1 MVEIPGRIVVPLVSA
16 VGERP
21 DRRLDELTAPHVIE
35 RPPNR
40 FGDERA
46 PRTSLDALIEIGD
59 EIIVE
64 GNV

>member
-1 MVEIPGRIVVPLVSA
+1 MSA